1 MNLPNQIEN
10 VTGYDLLFTGD
21 ERIVDVMKK
30 IVEDDAEYPVTKS
43 LVDNPVNGKCWA
55 LTVKWDDD
63 PQTYDINIATETM
76 IRMRVVRTN
85 QSKRLNR
92 MINLP
97 KKLKYLGMEFYCHM
111 KPESEK

>member
-10 VTGYDLLFTGD
+10 VTGYDLFFTGD

-30 IVEDDAEYPVTKS
+30 IVEEDVEYPVTKS

-63 PQTYDINIATETM
+63 PQTYETGYVQWLFQ
-76 IRMRVVRTN
+76 RMRAIRTEQAKN
-85 QSKRLNR
+85 VNKA
-92 MINLP
+92 IVFP
-97 KKLKYLGMEFYCHM
+97 KKLKYLGMEIYCHT
-111 KPESEK
+111 KQESEN